1 MKINNLG
8 LFCDEFGREYEVI
21 EEVKEVTY
29 SPLGKP
35 PVTREGTK
43 SYKTKCGE
51 HLNFANG
58 SFITLDNVVLK
69 TKST

>member
-1 MKINNLG
+1 MIVNNLG
-8 LFCDEFGREYEVI
+8 LFCDESGREYEVI

-43 SYKTKCGE
+43 SYKT
-51 HLNFANG
+51 NAV
-58 SFITLDNVVLK
+58 SI
-69 TKST
+69 